1 MMRMMDRIVQGHASM
16 ADICLL
22 EQVTTQVAGHTIC
35 AFGEAAS
42 WPIQGL
48 FRSLRP
54 LVEQRAKDYQAPQ
67 PLAQAAE

>member
-1 MMRMMDRIVQGHASM
+1 MKAAGSARPAATL
-16 ADICLL
+16 ADIGLL

-48 FRSLRP
+48 MRAFRP
-54 LVEQRAKDYQAPQ
+54 LVQSRALDHQ
-67 PLAQAAE
+67 PLARAAE